1 MGNFSIFRFFDCL
14 IASAILILP
23 SFAEDEI
30 RPRVNIT
37 SQPSGATVIID
48 GMDRGTTPVTLFDL
62 APGRHHLKYRLAGYV
77 ERDRFFNT
85 KELPGPYIEKN
96 EVLEEEKGLLLLK
109 TEPEG
114 CDIQIDG
121 VSIGRTPRLVT
132 HLAVNGTYGVRFRKA
147 GYLDQNISVR
157 FEGRKPL
164 VREEKMVLAS
174 GTIDISSEPSGAE
187 VTVNGIVKGVTP
199 LRVTE
204 VPRGRAT
211 VKFKLDGYA
220 EEIRELAINAGDV
233 QALPIV
239 LKGLPGTL
247 QLTSV
252 PDGARFYVNNEAKG
266 KGPLSLTGLNPGEY
280 VVRAELEGYG
290 TTTKT
295 ITLSN
300 GQSSSEEFQM
310 ANVMGRIEVR
320 SNPVGAQV
328 FLDGKLCGS
337 TSSKD
342 PDAVYSDIFPIENV
356 LEGEHTLVLKMDGY
370 ADATRHPKVRSSATS
385 KQHKVTLNR
394 IFTPDIEIVTVRG
407 SYTGVFQ
414 KKTAV
419 SVTIEVKPGIVREF
433 SQDEIRNIK
442 WLGKEEK

>member
-1 MGNFSIFRFFDCL
+1 MGNCPIVRLFDCL
-14 IASAILILP
+14 IAAAVLILP
-23 SFAEDEI
+23 SFAADEVQ
-30 RPRVNIT
+30 PRVSIT
-37 SQPSGATVIID
+37 SQPSGATVIVD

-85 KELPGPYIEKN
+85 NDAPGPYIEKN

-121 VSIGRTPRLVT
+121 VSVGRTPRLVT
-132 HLAVNGTYGVRFRKA
+132 HLAAKGAYSVRFRKA
-147 GYLDQNISVR
+147 GYQDQVINVK

-174 GTIDISSEPSGAE
+174 GTIDISSEPAGAE

-199 LRVTE
+199 LRVEE

-211 VKFKLDGYA
+211 VKFRLDGFA
-220 EEIRELAINAGDV
+220 EEVRELAINAGDI

-247 QLTSV
+247 QLASV

-290 TTTKT
+290 TMTKT
-295 ITLSN
+295 VRLEN
-300 GQSSSEEFQM
+300 GQSANEEFRLS
-310 ANVMGRIEVR
+310 NVMGRIEVR
-320 SNPVGAQV
+320 SSPVGAQV
-328 FLDGKLCGS
+328 FLDGKPYGV
-337 TSSKD
+337 TKSKD
-342 PDAVYSDIFPIENV
+342 PDAEFSDILTIENV
-356 LEGEHTLVLKMDGY
+356 MEGEHTLVLKKEGY
-370 ADATRHPKVRSSATS
+370 SDKTSHPKVQSEKTS
-385 KQHKVTLNR
+385 KYHHQRLAR
-394 IFTPDIEIVTVRG
+394 IFTPDVEIITARGNYQGVLISRSGEWVEIET
-407 SYTGVFQ
+407 
-414 KKTAV
+414 
-419 SVTIEVKPGIVREF
+419 KPGITQSFAR
-433 SQDEIRNIK
+433 DELRDIK
-442 WLGKEEK
+442 FLKPEK